1 MDDASKYL
9 AHSLGDSLM
18 TLSEAEEGKLRHQE
32 APVAIHLDP
41 VACLLGLH
49 QNVGLGFGYLKHIAR
64 RESRVQVHCI
74 VYQKNLYLVTKEKN
88 LGDEDG
94 DA

>member
-1 MDDASKYL
+1 MGDASKYL

-49 QNVGLGFGYLKHIAR
+49 HNVGLGYGYLKTHK
-64 RESRVQVHCI
+64 ESS
-74 VYQKNLYLVTKEKN
+74 
-88 LGDEDG
+88 
-94 DA
+94 